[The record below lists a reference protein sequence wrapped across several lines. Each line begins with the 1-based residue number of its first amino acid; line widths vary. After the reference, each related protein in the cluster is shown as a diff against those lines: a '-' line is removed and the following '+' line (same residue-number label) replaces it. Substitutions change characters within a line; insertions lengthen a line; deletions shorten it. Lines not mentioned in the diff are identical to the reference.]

1 MVLLGWFYTV
11 NLWDRLDFESED
23 LVRFANFPGVIMQGP
38 WMAARKIKAY
48 QPYFLECFYR
58 VIKLDHQAC

>member
-1 MVLLGWFYTV
+1 MVLYGELMRRFDFGSV
-11 NLWDRLDFESED
+11 NFA
-23 LVRFANFPGVIMQGP
+23 RFANFPGVIMQGP